1 MKTICVL
8 NGKIIMSQDG
18 DALVAMKSN
27 ASQYPSAVVSVV
39 TNEEYVALVAAQ
51 PKAQDEI
58 NDEIKAKIVVL
69 DQKRIRPLAEGDTAY
84 LEKLNEQIK
93 ALRDRLI

>member
-1 MKTICVL
+1 
-8 NGKIIMSQDG
+8 MSQDG
-18 DALVAMKSN
+18 AALETMQRNATQYVGAVA
-27 ASQYPSAVVSVV
+27 SVV